1 MNFFLTSVNRAGQYG
16 ETVYSTFFVAYKT
29 AYNINCKPPSDDLYA
44 KLRPK
49 VFFLVN
55 LI

>member
-1 MNFFLTSVNRAGQYG
+1 MTEIFKKYL
-16 ETVYSTFFVAYKT
+16 YKT
-29 AYNINCKPPSDDLYA
+29 AYKINCKPPSDDLYA